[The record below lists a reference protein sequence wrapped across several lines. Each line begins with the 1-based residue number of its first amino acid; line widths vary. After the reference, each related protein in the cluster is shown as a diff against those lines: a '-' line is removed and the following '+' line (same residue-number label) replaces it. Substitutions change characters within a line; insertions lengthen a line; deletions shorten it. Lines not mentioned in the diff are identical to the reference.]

1 MCLLRALGRRSE
13 PKSDSSDS
21 VVFGILI
28 IHVFRENASCCLVTG
43 SEWYDL
49 SSVVVVVFFVV
60 GLLFVGLFLL
70 LVFVG
75 RYSFVFQMNNIKPA
89 VIWMLGLFVV
99 SG

>member
-13 PKSDSSDS
+13 PKSDSFDS

-28 IHVFRENASCCLVTG
+28 IHVFRENASCCLVIG

-49 SSVVVVVFFVV
+49 SSLVV

-70 LVFVG
+70 LFFVG

-89 VIWMLGLFVV
+89 VIWMLGMFVV